1 MSAFSDA
8 ITAIGKLT
16 PAERE
21 FLLIELAKLVQYSRG
36 GESPIHIADQNGTTV
51 GYLFPP
57 EPHPTTPPVLSPEE
71 EEDLRQRFETPDDVL
86 TTEELKALIRQGA
99 PATTSKS

>member
-1 MSAFSDA
+1 MSTFSDA
-8 ITAIGKLT
+8 VNAIGKLT

-21 FLLIELAKLVQYSRG
+21 LLLIELAKLVQFSRG
-36 GESPIHIADQNGTTV
+36 GESLIHIADRNGTTV

-57 EPHPTTPPVLSPEE
+57 GPHPTEPPVLTPEE

-86 TTEELKALIRQGA
+86 TTEELLALIRQGA
-99 PATTSKS
+99 PATTAKS